1 MKPYIHAP
9 PNPTK
14 PIPTLESTLIQP
26 IPEARATTTKLMPI
40 TGYTIPIYQR
50 RKNHPLLMLMG
61 RSAISE
67 MSNVVFSLHVI
78 NTATPRSCARLS
90 LMLSVILWLS
100 ATPEVV
106 AAN

>member
-40 TGYTIPIYQR
+40 TGYTIPIYQSS
-50 RKNHPLLMLMG
+50 L
-61 RSAISE
+61 E
-67 MSNVVFSLHVI
+67 FSDRAYPAGSSI
-78 NTATPRSCARLS
+78 
-90 LMLSVILWLS
+90 
-100 ATPEVV
+100 
-106 AAN
+106 